1 MHARSYTHALTRA
14 RARARATPARVLQN
28 GVGRYSTNPKAI
40 ASQVAAWCGPEAG
53 ELAAMARKAKALGRP
68 NATFRIVKD
77 LAALTKA

>member
-1 MHARSYTHALTRA
+1 
-14 RARARATPARVLQN
+14 
-28 GVGRYSTNPKAI
+28 VGRFSTNPKAI
-40 ASQVAAWCGPEAG
+40 ASQVAAWCGPDAA